1 MAVNM
6 RYQLPAKAAI
16 AKLKVYHQTCLP
28 PICRRSTGVLVL
40 PPKVGRVTSC
50 TEESRIHM

>member
-16 AKLKVYHQTCLP
+16 AKLRGYHQTCLP
-28 PICRRSTGVLVL
+28 PICRRSGVIVVL

-50 TEESRIHM
+50 TEESRIHV